1 MDDYDSLSDV
11 EKREAV
17 ALLRKYDEDTHKLL
31 EHISGRQD
39 KISEEQS
46 RIRNYGLGIA
56 AVLTVLYVIFGSLI
70 IDAIRSINNTVQQQ
84 LVIVTRL
91 NNTDVDIEQIRED
104 IRELNK
110 AVYAPRW
117 GNQKSQDSE
126 EN

>member
-1 MDDYDSLSDV
+1 MKEFDSLSED
-11 EKREAV
+11 EKMEALS
-17 ALLRKYDEDTHKLL
+17 LLRKYDEDTHKLL

-70 IDAIRSINNTVQQQ
+70 IDAIRSINHTVQQQ

-91 NNTDVDIEQIRED
+91 NNTDSDIVEIRQD

-110 AVYAPRW
+110 AVYAPRT
-117 GNQKSQDSE
+117 GNT